1 MLGQSNG
8 QSWSFLFIVILKSR
22 KALED
27 PPGNHIAT
35 PLGTAAANLCNGFI
49 RGEVRM
55 YIARDR
61 PVEPTEGE
69 KRGQSTE
76 HRVRKVSGEEVD
88 LEGVP
93 LPRSYLRHGTKLA
106 A

>member
-1 MLGQSNG
+1 
-8 QSWSFLFIVILKSR
+8 
-22 KALED
+22 
-27 PPGNHIAT
+27 
-35 PLGTAAANLCNGFI
+35 
-49 RGEVRM
+49 M
-55 YIARDR
+55 YHARDR

>member
-1 MLGQSNG
+1 VIAQGIGQLNR
-8 QSWSFLFIVILKSR
+8 QR
-22 KALED
+22 A
-27 PPGNHIAT
+27 
-35 PLGTAAANLCNGFI
+35 
-49 RGEVRM
+49 
-55 YIARDR
+55 
-61 PVEPTEGE
+61 

-76 HRVRKVSGEEVD
+76 HRVCVKVSGEEVD